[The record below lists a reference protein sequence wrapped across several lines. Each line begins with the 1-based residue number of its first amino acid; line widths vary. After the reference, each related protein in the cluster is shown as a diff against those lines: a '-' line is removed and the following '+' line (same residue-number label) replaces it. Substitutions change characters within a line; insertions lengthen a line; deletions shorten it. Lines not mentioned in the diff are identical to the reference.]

1 MYRVKHSARKLLL
14 LSRGSAV
21 LSKFAGY
28 LTECENS
35 LEKSN
40 YNDPKGKVR
49 GTHLLGNNPTSSHKK
64 KRVGADFWIA

>member
-1 MYRVKHSARKLLL
+1 MYRVKNSARKLLL

-21 LSKFAGY
+21 LSKFAGN

-35 LEKSN
+35 LVKSN

-49 GTHLLGNNPTSSHKK
+49 GTHLLGFMAVVTTATLGCA
-64 KRVGADFWIA
+64 RLAQQ